1 MGYLTGSN
9 ITHTVGSEFMISESN
24 GYFMFSNLTQSYDD
38 VDYVQHS
45 CYDLTGS
52 YSTALVVGLG
62 IGVIPQWLATEK
74 NCQVDVLEKNT
85 ELVNTI
91 NNFDYLSGSIN
102 IINEDVFEHT
112 ATKSYDIVVPDIW
125 WNQADITPSQKT
137 AIANIFSASAQIEY
151 PLDT

>member
-9 ITHTVGSEFMISESN
+9 ITYTTGSKFMISESN
-24 GYFMFSNLTQSYDD
+24 GYFFFSNLTQSYND
-38 VDYVQHS
+38 VDYVEDS

-62 IGVIPQWLATEK
+62 IGVIPQWLAKEK
-74 NCQVDVLEKNT
+74 ECQVDVLENDT
-85 ELVNTI
+85 ELINTI
-91 NNFDYLSGSIN
+91 NNFGYLTGSIN

-112 ATKSYDIVVPDIW
+112 ATKAYDVVVPDIW
-125 WNQADITPSQKT
+125 WNQTDITPTQKA
-137 AIANIFSASAQIEY
+137 AIANIFSASAEFEY